1 MITIVCFNPMVSALV
16 LEHKRL
22 EVCENKTCSEI
33 MNETCSIR
41 TRASSPLKQEVQP
54 SVTMWKKK
62 KKRRRN
68 ATNFLSA

>member
-22 EVCENKTCSEI
+22 EVCENKTCRVN
-33 MNETCSIR
+33 NERNLFEKNQSKLTFK
-41 TRASSPLKQEVQP
+41 TRSSTLCNYVE
-54 SVTMWKKK
+54 K

-68 ATNFLSA
+68 ATNFLPA